1 MENLKVALI
10 HDWLTGMRG
19 GEKCLEALC
28 EIFPEAT
35 IFTLVHVKGSVS
47 PTIEKMDIR
56 TSFIQKLPFV
66 EKRYRGYLP
75 FFPVAIEQFDVWTF
89 DLIISSS
96 HCVAKGVIPSP
107 EAYHICYCHTP
118 MRYVWAMYEE
128 YFGRERLKGIPK
140 CVVPLFVNYLRM
152 WDINSTV
159 RVDEF
164 VANSENVKKRIWRYY
179 RREAEVIFPPV
190 DTKDTQLS
198 NRDEGYFLLVSAFA
212 PYKRVDLAV
221 EAFSRLGE
229 RLVVIGTGQEEK
241 RLKSMAR
248 PNVEF
253 LGWMEAEGLGEYY
266 AGCRALIFPGE
277 EDFGIVPLEAQC
289 YGKPV
294 IAYGAGG
301 ALETV
306 KGCWLSE
313 MSKPKNKKY
322 TGIFFREQTVDQLMA
337 AIQRFRAS
345 EFDPQFIRHHAL
357 QFDREVFK
365 KKIKRFIQA
374 RLSQR

>member
-1 MENLKVALI
+1 MKVALV

-47 PTIEKMDIR
+47 STIENMDIQ
-56 TSFIQKLPFV
+56 TSFVQKLPFV
-66 EKRYRGYLP
+66 RKRYRSYLP
-75 FFPVAIEQFDVWTF
+75 LFPAAIEQFDVRSF
-89 DLIISSS
+89 DLIVSSS
-96 HCVAKGVIPSP
+96 HCVAKGVIPHP
-107 EAYHICYCHTP
+107 EAFHICYCHTP

-128 YFGRERLKGIPK
+128 YFGQERLKGLAKYI
-140 CVVPLFVNYLRM
+140 VPIFAHYLRM
-152 WDINSTV
+152 WDITSNV

-164 VANSENVKKRIWRYY
+164 IANSQNVKRRIWRYY

-190 DTKDTQLS
+190 DTQDTKLS
-198 NRDEGYFLLVSAFA
+198 TSDEGYFLLVSAFA

-221 EAFSRLGE
+221 DAFNQLGE
-229 RLVVIGTGQEEK
+229 RLVVIGTGQEER
-241 RLKSMAR
+241 RLKAMSGS
-248 PNVEF
+248 NVEF
-253 LGWMEAEGLGEYY
+253 LGWMEAEDLDQYY

-294 IAYGAGG
+294 VAYGAGG
-301 ALETV
+301 VLETV
-306 KGCWLSE
+306 KGRWLFDRSRSKSE
-313 MSKPKNKKY
+313 KY
-322 TGIFFREQTVDQLMA
+322 TGIFFHEQTTDQLIA
-337 AIQRFRAS
+337 AVQQFRTS
-345 EFDPQFIRHHAL
+345 EYDPQFIRDHAL
-357 QFDREVFK
+357 QFDKEMFKERMRE
-365 KKIKRFIQA
+365 FIQA

>member
-1 MENLKVALI
+1 MKVALI

-19 GEKCLEALC
+19 GEKCLEAFC

-35 IFTLVHVKGSVS
+35 VFTLVHVKGSVS

-75 FFPVAIEQFDVWTF
+75 FFPLAIEQFDVRAF
-89 DLIISSS
+89 DLIVSSS

-107 EAYHICYCHTP
+107 ETYHICYCHTP

-128 YFGRERLKGIPK
+128 YFGRERLKGISK
-140 CVVPLFVNYLRM
+140 WFVPLFVNYLRM
-152 WDINSTV
+152 WDVNSTV

-164 VANSENVKKRIWRYY
+164 IANSENVKKRIWRYY
-179 RREAEVIFPPV
+179 RRKAEVIFPPV

-266 AGCRALIFPGE
+266 VGCRALIFPGE

-337 AIQRFRAS
+337 AIQGFRAS
-345 EFDPQFIRHHAL
+345 EFDPQFIRRHAL

-365 KKIKRFIQA
+365 KKVKRFIQA